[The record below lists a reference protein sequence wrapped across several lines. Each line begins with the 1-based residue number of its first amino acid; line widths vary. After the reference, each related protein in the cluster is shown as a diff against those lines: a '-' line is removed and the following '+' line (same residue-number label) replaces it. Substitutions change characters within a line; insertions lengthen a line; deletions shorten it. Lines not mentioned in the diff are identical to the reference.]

1 MHVRV
6 RKSIMTKT
14 QVHADDV
21 NVDEIYSP
29 PDKDAID
36 DNSVAAFKKADKYWS
51 IPSMSE
57 KLHKVGE
64 VRLNE
69 NDFLSI
75 ERSCCSFSE
84 GNGSL

>member
-1 MHVRV
+1 MHVRD
-6 RKSIMTKT
+6 RKSIMAKT

-36 DNSVAAFKKADKYWS
+36 DNSVDAFKKADKYWS
-51 IPSMSE
+51 IPIMSE
-57 KLHKVGE
+57 KMQKVGE

-75 ERSCCSFSE
+75 ENSCCSFSE